1 MGPLLLLLSCET
13 EEEMNANQHAT
24 MTLGG
29 VSLRYCGNSGP
40 RCFLAD
46 LFDFNAAQ
54 GNAVDDIGRMAH
66 TLQMADTIDF
76 GDTPYTRQELEGA
89 AGRQLSRYVVEHSYY
104 ARKLF
109 KLYGFLRHQ
118 SLAKLTAGPTAN
130 LCEDFVGLQNYLFS
144 QLLPQSPHESSERI
158 RECVSA
164 YVDCSNRI
172 KDGFWENPSDVQRT
186 FTCRDTATSG
196 FEVIVDTST
205 VVGARVREVVLLH
218 RIASDQNAGGPFVIP
233 LRQRWEGYEGRS

>member
-1 MGPLLLLLSCET
+1 MD
-13 EEEMNANQHAT
+13 ANQYAT

-29 VSLRYCGNSGP
+29 VSLRYRGNSGP
-40 RCFLAD
+40 MCFLAN
-46 LFDFNAAQ
+46 LFDFDAAQ
-54 GNAVDDIGRMAH
+54 GNAVNPFDRMAH

-76 GDTPYTRQELEGA
+76 GDTPYTRHELESA
-89 AGRQLSRYVVEHSYY
+89 AGRWLSRYVVEHSYY

-109 KLYGFLRHQ
+109 KLYSFLRHG
-118 SLAKLTAGPTAN
+118 SLAELTAGPTAN

-144 QLLPQSPHESSERI
+144 QLLPQSPHESKERI

-172 KDGFWENPSDVQRT
+172 MDEFWENPSKVQRT
-186 FTCRDTATSG
+186 FTCRDTATNG

-205 VVGARVREVVLLH
+205 VVGARVREVVLRH
-218 RIASDQNAGGPFVIP
+218 RIASNQNAGGPFVIP